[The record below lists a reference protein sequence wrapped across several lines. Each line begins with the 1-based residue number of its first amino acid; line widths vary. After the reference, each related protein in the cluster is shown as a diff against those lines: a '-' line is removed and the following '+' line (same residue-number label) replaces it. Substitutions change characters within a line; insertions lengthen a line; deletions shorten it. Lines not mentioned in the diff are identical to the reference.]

1 MSFFLNNIQDI
12 NKKSFCFND
21 IDDYDNP
28 INYNYYNYGIN
39 KPKKLLIDFSGN
51 ILKWMESYTENPI
64 INCEDPNIYEAAD
77 TNTSYINYFSLN
89 SNKNIHFFE
98 YEYLIIN
105 KLSFFNKHILQF
117 PKPLTFYESSDINH
131 VGFISNPILLD
142 DYKYKS
148 SNIGSLIH
156 VFQQKSIDISDVI
169 NIILQ
174 ITCCLELAQHNFD
187 FCHYNCTIKNFFIYD
202 ITKHKNT
209 RTKKYFEFNLPNYGK
224 IFIPGKWICLFNNFR
239 YSRMNINN
247 FPNVIKTDIIQYLI
261 DQDTKTHPT
270 MKYYK
275 FYDIHTLIKD
285 IFTNIAHKKNIT
297 GNIDKKTIFT
307 VVCKKM
313 IKEWDEYLRTGK
325 EDILS
330 IKTPLQLIKSFN
342 EMGLASLRLPSN
354 KTISLYNYGN
364 NGKDKRT
371 YLTYNKPEVV
381 IDNKVKKN
389 IDLEDCSWKE
399 IQTIAKEFGLKRKG
413 KGINKAY
420 LKKKIKDELPFY

>member
-1 MSFFLNNIQDI
+1 
-12 NKKSFCFND
+12 
-21 IDDYDNP
+21 
-28 INYNYYNYGIN
+28 
-39 KPKKLLIDFSGN
+39 
-51 ILKWMESYTENPI
+51 
-64 INCEDPNIYEAAD
+64 
-77 TNTSYINYFSLN
+77 
-89 SNKNIHFFE
+89 
-98 YEYLIIN
+98 
-105 KLSFFNKHILQF
+105 
-117 PKPLTFYESSDINH
+117 
-131 VGFISNPILLD
+131 
-142 DYKYKS
+142 
-148 SNIGSLIH
+148 
-156 VFQQKSIDISDVI
+156 
-169 NIILQ
+169 
-174 ITCCLELAQHNFD
+174 
-187 FCHYNCTIKNFFIYD
+187 
-202 ITKHKNT
+202 
-209 RTKKYFEFNLPNYGK
+209 
-224 IFIPGKWICLFNNFR
+224 
-239 YSRMNINN
+239 
-247 FPNVIKTDIIQYLI
+247 
-261 DQDTKTHPT
+261 

-325 EDILS
+325 EEILS